1 MINRKIKIALL
12 AAAALLL
19 TLFLLRGAIIR
30 LVVDSRIKSVNRELS
45 LDISYKKLSV
55 SGLAGVRIDSL
66 TITPVGKEELMR
78 ASKIVVRLNAFKLLF
93 LRPDITK
100 LDISDTR
107 ISFIKRDSTSNF
119 EFLYKTIPDSTS
131 AAQNEEQAK
140 ATVNYAGLAERLY
153 SLFLDIL
160 PSSATIKNFEILY
173 INGDYSL
180 SIKMPESSIKRDT
193 YSATLITDENGF
205 RETLKASGKLDD
217 SERSVST
224 QIYSDNGSKFSVPF
238 LEFRWGARVQF
249 DTLSFNIAATDS
261 DDGISFSGDGVA
273 RGLTIFHSN
282 LSPEDVT
289 LDKGKL
295 SYKINAGINYFELDS
310 SSAVTVNKLTFSPYI
325 RAEKNKKW
333 HFTAS
338 VTKERFPAG
347 DLFESFP
354 KGLFG
359 NIEGIKTEGFLSYRF
374 YADIDMNNIDSLRIH
389 SLLKPEKFRI
399 ISPGRTDFRRL
410 NSEFEYTAYER
421 GAPVK
426 SFSVG
431 PSNPNFR
438 TLDRI
443 SPYLK
448 MCVLQ
453 SEDGGFFYHNGFLPE
468 SIREA
473 LVTDIKERR
482 FVRGGSTISMQL
494 VKNVFLS
501 RHKTLARKFEEM
513 LIVWLVETN
522 RLSSKERMFEV
533 YLNIIEWGPGIYG
546 IREASR
552 FYFDKEPADLNI
564 NESIY
569 LASIIPS
576 PKRALRSFTPDFKLK
591 PELGG
596 YYRLLAE
603 RLRVKEVIST
613 EQELA
618 VRADVSLSP
627 AAKNAIEA
635 FYSAR
640 ADSLSYEVPEEI
652 FEED

>member
-1 MINRKIKIALL
+1 MINRKIKIVLL

-19 TLFLLRGAIIR
+19 TLFLLRGTVIR
-30 LVVDSRIKSVNRELS
+30 VVVNSRIKSVNKELS

-66 TITPVGKEELMR
+66 TITPLGEEELMR
-78 ASKIVVRLNAFKLLF
+78 ASKIVVRLNAFKLLL

-100 LDISDTR
+100 LELSGTR

-119 EFLYKTIPDSTS
+119 EFLYKTTTGSTS
-131 AAQNEEQAK
+131 DIKPENRTDAAAS
-140 ATVNYAGLAERLY
+140 YSRLAERFY

-160 PSSATIKNFEILY
+160 PSTATISDFEIQY
-173 INGDYSL
+173 INGDYNL
-180 SIKMPESSIKRDT
+180 SIKLPESSIKRDT
-193 YSATLITDENGF
+193 YSAIIITDENGF
-205 RETLKASGKLDD
+205 RETLRASGKLDD
-217 SERSVST
+217 SGRSLST
-224 QIYSDNGSKFSVPF
+224 QIHSENGSKFSVPF

-249 DTLSFNIAATDS
+249 DTLSFNVKATENKE
-261 DDGISFSGDGVA
+261 GISFSGEGLAD
-273 RGLTIFHSN
+273 GLTIFHTN
-282 LSPEDVT
+282 LSPEDVI
-289 LDKGKL
+289 LDKGHM
-295 SYKINAGINYFELDS
+295 SYRINTGSNYFELDS
-310 SSAVTVNKLTFSPYI
+310 SSVITVNKLSFSPFV
-325 RAEKNKKW
+325 RAEKNSAW
-333 HFTAS
+333 RFTAS
-338 VTKERFPAG
+338 VTKEHFPA
-347 DLFESFP
+347 DQLFASFP
-354 KGLFG
+354 KGLFW
-359 NIEGIKTEGFLSYRF
+359 NIEGIATEGFLSYRF
-374 YADIDMNNIDSLRIH
+374 FADIDMANIDSLKIH
-389 SLLKPEKFRI
+389 SLLRPEKFRI
-399 ISPGRTDFRRL
+399 ISPGRTDFRRI

-421 GAPVK
+421 GVPVK
-426 SFSVG
+426 SFNVG

-522 RLSSKERMFEV
+522 RLSSKDRMFEV
-533 YLNIIEWGPGIYG
+533 YLNIIEWGPGING

-552 FYFDKEPADLNI
+552 FYFDKEPSDLDI
-564 NESIY
+564 NESIF

-591 PELGG
+591 PEMDG

-603 RLRVKEVIST
+603 RLRVKEVISM
-613 EQELA
+613 EKEMA
-618 VRADVSLSP
+618 VRAEVSLSP
-627 AAKNAIEA
+627 VAKRAVESL
-635 FYSAR
+635 YSAK
-640 ADSLSYEVPEEI
+640 ADSLPPEDPEEV

>member
-1 MINRKIKIALL
+1 MNRKIKIVLL

-55 SGLAGVRIDSL
+55 SGLAGVSIDSL

-205 RETLKASGKLDD
+205 RETLKANGKLDD

-295 SYKINAGINYFELDS
+295 SYKINTGINYFELDS

-501 RHKTLARKFEEM
+501 RHK
-513 LIVWLVETN
+513 N
-522 RLSSKERMFEV
+522 
-533 YLNIIEWGPGIYG
+533 PGKKI
-546 IREASR
+546 
-552 FYFDKEPADLNI
+552 
-564 NESIY
+564 
-569 LASIIPS
+569 
-576 PKRALRSFTPDFKLK
+576 
-591 PELGG
+591 
-596 YYRLLAE
+596 
-603 RLRVKEVIST
+603 
-613 EQELA
+613 
-618 VRADVSLSP
+618 
-627 AAKNAIEA
+627 
-635 FYSAR
+635 
-640 ADSLSYEVPEEI
+640 
-652 FEED
+652 

>member
-1 MINRKIKIALL
+1 
-12 AAAALLL
+12 
-19 TLFLLRGAIIR
+19 
-30 LVVDSRIKSVNRELS
+30 
-45 LDISYKKLSV
+45 
-55 SGLAGVRIDSL
+55 VRIDSL
-66 TITPVGKEELMR
+66 SITPVGKEELMR

-119 EFLYKTIPDSTS
+119 EFLYKTVPDSTS
-131 AAQNEEQAK
+131 AATKAEQ
-140 ATVNYAGLAERLY
+140 TSLSVNYAGLAERLY

-160 PSSATIKNFEILY
+160 PSSASIKNFEILY
-173 INGDYSL
+173 VNGDYSL

-193 YSATLITDENGF
+193 YSATIITDENGF

-217 SERSVST
+217 SERSVSM

-249 DTLSFNIAATDS
+249 DTLSFNIAADS

-273 RGLTIFHSN
+273 QGLTIFHSN

-295 SYKINAGINYFELDS
+295 SYKINTGSNYFELDS
-310 SSAVTVNKLTFSPYI
+310 SSAVTVNKLNFSPYI

-347 DLFESFP
+347 DLFDSFP

-359 NIEGIKTEGFLSYRF
+359 NIEGIKTDGFLSYRF
-374 YADIDMNNIDSLRIH
+374 YADIDMDNIDSLKIH

-426 SFSVG
+426 SFNVG

-473 LVTDIKERR
+473 LVTDIKQRR

-522 RLSSKERMFEV
+522 RLSSKDRMFEV

-591 PELGG
+591 PELEG

-627 AAKNAIEA
+627 AAKKAIEA
-635 FYSAR
+635 FYSAK
-640 ADSLSYEVPEEI
+640 AGSLPPEDPDDI
-652 FEED
+652 SEED